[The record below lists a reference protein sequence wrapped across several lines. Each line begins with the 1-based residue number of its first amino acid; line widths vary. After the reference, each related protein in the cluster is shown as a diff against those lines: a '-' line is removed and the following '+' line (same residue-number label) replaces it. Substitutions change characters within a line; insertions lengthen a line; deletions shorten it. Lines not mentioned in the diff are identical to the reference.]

1 MPKSD
6 YDFSGYATRFNVR
19 CSDGRT
25 IRPGAFDDCDGMR
38 VPLVYM
44 HDHMSPTNVLGH
56 ADLECRPDG
65 VYCYAKCNDTEP
77 GQHSLESVKN
87 GDLTA
92 FSIYAN
98 KLKQH
103 GADVVHGA
111 IREVSLV
118 LGGANPRATIDTVLA
133 HDDWD
138 GEDEA
143 AVMQFDD
150 SAMILAHSDE
160 EDRKNKKKP
169 FVESDET
176 DDKDD
181 VEVNEDP
188 EDESEEPDED
198 DAENQ
203 NGKKEDKMA
212 YNNLC
217 HADEDVE
224 QTSGDDKTVQDVIDS
239 MTEEQKN
246 VLYALVGMAA
256 EQGGAGSEEDDV
268 KHNLFDEDDNYLAH
282 SIDFDQFMRGS
293 KAAGSVKQYLQS
305 DEDMNDALAH
315 SEEEFGIEQ
324 IDTLFPDFHNLT
336 NTPQFVSRE
345 MGWVS
350 KVWNSVSRTPF
361 SRIRTVFAD
370 ITEDEARAKGYI
382 KGNRKKEEVFKLL
395 KRTTDPQTVYKKQK
409 FHRDDVTDITD
420 FDVVAWVKGEM
431 RTMLDEELSRAVLV
445 GDGRTELDEDH
456 ISTDHIRPIWGDDP
470 FYTIR
475 AQVGFGTDVT
485 EDDKYWNIIKAAIK
499 SRKDYRGSGDPVMF
513 TTEDNLTG
521 MLLLENQIGDL
532 KFKSKE
538 ELASR
543 MRVSDIITVPV
554 MDGLTRTASKTDG
567 DAEAADGKALQL
579 EALIVNLKDY
589 NVGADKGGAVN
600 MFDDFDIDYNQMIY
614 LIETRCSG
622 CMIKPYGAIA
632 IESYETGTTGKTV
645 STDVEVGDPSTQS
658 SGAK

>member
-25 IRPGAFDDCDGMR
+25 IRPGAFDDCDGVR

-65 VYCYAKCNDTEP
+65 VYCYAKCNNTDA
-77 GQHSLESVKN
+77 GRHSLESVKN

-92 FSIYAN
+92 FSIFAN
-98 KLKQH
+98 KLKQQ

-118 LGGANPRATIDTVLA
+118 LGGANPLATIDTVLA
-133 HDDWD
+133 HDDYD

-143 AVMQFDD
+143 AIMQFSDSDLTLSHSDSDKDEDD
-150 SAMILAHSDE
+150 KKIKKEINRDDSDE
-160 EDRKNKKKP
+160 EESDNTDD
-169 FVESDET
+169 VESDE
-176 DDKDD
+176 D
-181 VEVNEDP
+181 ENAEEED
-188 EDESEEPDED
+188 
-198 DAENQ
+198 
-203 NGKKEDKMA
+203 MA
-212 YNNLC
+212 NIR
-217 HADEDVE
+217 HADDE
-224 QTSGDDKTVQDVIDS
+224 QSEKTVQDVIDS

-256 EQGGAGSEEDDV
+256 EDGGSNSEEDNV
-268 KHNLFDEDDNYLAH
+268 KHNLFDEDEDVLAH
-282 SIDFDQFMRGS
+282 SIDFDQFMQGA
-293 KAAGSVKQYLQS
+293 KAAGSAKSYVQQNK
-305 DEDMNDALAH
+305 DVEDALAH
-315 SEEEFGIEQ
+315 DDFGIEQ
-324 IDTLFPDFHNLT
+324 IDTLFPDYRNLT
-336 NTPQFVSRE
+336 STPQFVSRE
-345 MGWVS
+345 MGWVP

-382 KGNRKKEEVFKLL
+382 KGKRKKEEVFKLL

-409 FHRDDVTDITD
+409 FNRDDVTDITD
-420 FDVVAWVKGEM
+420 FDVIAWVKGEM
-431 RTMLDEELSRAVLV
+431 RTMLDEELSRAILV
-445 GDGRTELDEDH
+445 GDGRTELDDDH
-456 ISTDHIRPIWGDDP
+456 ISADHIRPIWGDDP

-475 AQVGFGTDVT
+475 AQVGFGTSAT
-485 EDDKYWNIIKAAIK
+485 DDEKYWNIIKAAIR

-532 KFKSKE
+532 KFKSKD

-554 MDGLTRTASKTDG
+554 MDGLTRTASKASG
-567 DAEAADGKALQL
+567 DSEAADGKTLNL

-622 CMIKPYGAIA
+622 AMIKPYGAIS
-632 IESYETGTTGKTV
+632 IESFSTGTEASTV
-645 STDVEVGDPSTQS
+645 STDVTTSDGTTTSTKSTS
-658 SGAK
+658 SK

>member
-138 GEDEA
+138 GDDEA

-150 SAMILAHSDE
+150 SAMTLAHSDE

-169 FVESDET
+169 FVESDEDEDEDE
-176 DDKDD
+176 DD
-181 VEVNEDP
+181 EDP
-188 EDESEEPDED
+188 EDESEGPDD
-198 DAENQ
+198 DNVENQ
-203 NGKKEDKMA
+203 NGKKEDTMP
-212 YNNLC
+212 YNKLR
-217 HADEDVE
+217 HADEDM
-224 QTSGDDKTVQDVIDS
+224 QQPSDDDKTVQDVIDS
-239 MTEEQKN
+239 MSEEQKN

-256 EQGGAGSEEDDV
+256 EKGGSEEDNV
-268 KHNLFDEDDNYLAH
+268 KHNLFEDDYEDNFLAH
-282 SIDFDQFMRGS
+282 SVDFDQFMRGA
-293 KAAGSVKQYLQS
+293 KAAGSVKQYLQGN
-305 DEDMNDALAH
+305 EDMNDALAH

-324 IDTLFPDFHNLT
+324 IDTLFPDFRNLT

-345 MGWVS
+345 MGWVP

-420 FDVVAWVKGEM
+420 FDVVAWVKTEM

-445 GDGRTELDEDH
+445 GDGRTELDDDH

-485 EDDKYWNIIKAAIK
+485 EDDKYWNLIKAAIK

-554 MDGLTRTASKTDG
+554 MEGLTRTASKTDG
-567 DAEAADGKALQL
+567 DAEAADGKSLQL

-632 IESYETGTTGKTV
+632 IESYETGVSGKTV
-645 STDVEVGDPSTQS
+645 STAVEVGDPSTQS